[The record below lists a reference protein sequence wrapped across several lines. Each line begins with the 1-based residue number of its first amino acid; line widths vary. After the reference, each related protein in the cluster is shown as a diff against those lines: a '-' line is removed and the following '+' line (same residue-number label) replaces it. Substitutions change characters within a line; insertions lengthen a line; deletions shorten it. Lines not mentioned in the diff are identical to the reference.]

1 MTAIT
6 STLPASSTSFGKSV
20 FRCALGTLA
29 LLAASVLPASAAAL
43 PDRITALLAVACDA
57 PYSDPQRFRSAL
69 GDIKIISHTVN
80 NMGDT
85 PGRTK
90 TVLLDADG
98 NQIQISAL
106 FPAGRLRR
114 IGIEISDPVPRLS
127 VNADHMCRV
136 TEVRDIVYTPTGIAD
151 AVRVLSADM
160 QTTISEEPLNPPIPI
175 GKDPGGITVGVIDSG
190 INYTVA
196 PFQDHLARDG
206 DGKLIG
212 LDLWDMDDRP
222 FDVDTSRSPF
232 FPLHHGS
239 AVASVLIREAPMVR
253 IIPVRYPRPD
263 MARLADAVTFLA
275 AHDARIANMA
285 MGSNSIDDWTAFAAA
300 AKQHPNMLFI
310 ISAGNNG
317 RDIDQMPVY
326 PAALDL
332 PNTIVVTSSTLDGRL
347 AQGSNWGATHVDIM
361 VPGERVDVIDHRG
374 AVGKASGS
382 SFAVPRVSALAVRLL
397 AANPDW
403 HGPALRDAILKRA
416 RTLGGPQRV
425 RFGWIPDPTDG
436 P

>member
-1 MTAIT
+1 MTAI
-6 STLPASSTSFGKSV
+6 ASIRKCV
-20 FRCALGTLA
+20 LRCALSVLA
-29 LLAASVLPASAAAL
+29 LSALPASADAL
-43 PDRITALLAVACDA
+43 PDRITALLGVACDA

-80 NMGDT
+80 TMGDA
-85 PGRTK
+85 PGRAK
-90 TVLLDADG
+90 TVLIDADG
-98 NQIQISAL
+98 SEIQVSTL

-127 VNADHMCRV
+127 VNVDHMCRV
-136 TEVRDIVYTPTGIAD
+136 TEVREIVYTQQGIAD
-151 AVRVLSADM
+151 AVRVFSADM
-160 QTTISEEPLNPPIPI
+160 QTKISEEPLNPPAPI
-175 GKDPGGITVGVIDSG
+175 GEDPGGVTVGVIDSG

-196 PFQDHLARDG
+196 PFLNHLARNAEG
-206 DGKLIG
+206 GLIG
-212 LDLWDMDDRP
+212 LDLWDMDNRP

-239 AVASVLIREAPMVR
+239 AVASVLIREAPMTR

-263 MARLADAVTFLA
+263 MTRLADAVTFLA
-275 AHDARIANMA
+275 EYDVRIVNMA
-285 MGSNSIDDWTAFAAA
+285 MGSNNIDDWTAFATA

-310 ISAGNNG
+310 LSAGNNG
-317 RDIDQMPVY
+317 RDIDQVPVY
-326 PAALDL
+326 PAALGL
-332 PNTIVVTSSTLDGRL
+332 PNTIVVTSSMLDGRL
-347 AQGSNWGATHVDIM
+347 AQGSNWGAQYVDIM

-397 AANPDW
+397 AAHPDW
-403 HGPALRDAILKRA
+403 QGPELRDAILKRT
-416 RTLGGPQRV
+416 RPLRGPRQLRY
-425 RFGWIPDPTDG
+425 GWIPDPTDG